1 MKQNFEYRNAA
12 WDMLKADWK
21 GAVLLFFVYN
31 LIVMFMSTVL
41 GLAMGDNQTLSSLLN
56 LIVEVFVAF
65 PLGYLCLREFIKF
78 VRGGKI
84 ELSKQLVEPFKADY
98 VRSIKVFGLS
108 TIYTMLWLLLLI
120 IPGIIK
126 SYSYCMAAY
135 ISINNEKLTAEECI
149 NLSMKLTNGYKMKLF
164 LLDLSFFGW
173 YLLSLLTL
181 GIGLLWVVPY
191 HFTAQIM
198 VFEDIMNSQPQA
210 IEEK

>member
-12 WDMLKADWK
+12 WDMLKADWQ
-21 GAVLLFFVYN
+21 GPVLLFFFYS
-31 LIVMFMSTVL
+31 IVMMLMSTVF
-41 GLAMGDNQTLSSLLN
+41 GLIFSNIEVLSSLSSLA
-56 LIVEVFVAF
+56 VEVFVAF
-65 PLGYLCLREFIKF
+65 PLAYLCLREFIKF

-198 VFEDIMNSQPQA
+198 VFEDIMNAQAQA
-210 IEEK
+210 IEE